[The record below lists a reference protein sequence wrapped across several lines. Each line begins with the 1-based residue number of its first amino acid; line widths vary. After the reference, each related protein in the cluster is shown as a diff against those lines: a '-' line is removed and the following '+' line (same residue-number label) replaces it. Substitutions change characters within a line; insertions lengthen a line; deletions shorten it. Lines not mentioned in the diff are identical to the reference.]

1 MKRFVRGLATAAVT
15 FMAMQANAVQV
26 TYTFRV
32 NSSGPSIYPC
42 NAGLLTENPYHGDKA
57 ICYTADTHEVCNP
70 QCVGVDCQGND
81 NGKPGPELPNP
92 GPTPHPHFAG
102 MQLFGGDQHH
112 NPPGGNEPPRKNA
125 CECTTEYGRKNGNY
139 LHATYTP
146 WGENN
151 DPHKDVISGQGN
163 QFAKLFNDEV
173 TPYKNVLQTLAFN
186 LGSELYTAKYFVDIC
201 YRGSQIDYGTINTG
215 WNILAETAVT
225 DFGFAPG
232 GQGYSKLSDLEM
244 KAYVIC
250 TNQNKTCEHGNCNDY
265 DTMIDAQQ
273 VAQFNNSFLDYLTPG
288 KFNYSD
294 KSNWQPAKGSFTQLI
309 DNKNEDLGNH
319 AAAKFCKVR
328 YVYSETNGLDKDKA
342 KHRKWQKHGANIC
355 THTKI
360 EMASMG
366 ECTNCGGG
374 HKH

>member
-1 MKRFVRGLATAAVT
+1 MKRIVKAVATTAVT
-15 FMAMQANAVQV
+15 LMALQANAVQV

-42 NAGLLTENPYHGDKA
+42 NAGLLTENPYQGDKA
-57 ICYTADTHEVCNP
+57 ICYTSDTHEVCNP
-70 QCVGVDCQGND
+70 DCVGVDCQGND
-81 NGKPGPELPNP
+81 NGKPGPDL
-92 GPTPHPHFAG
+92 PTPHSAAL
-102 MQLFGGDQHH
+102 QLFGGGGHQPPHQ
-112 NPPGGNEPPRKNA
+112 PPGPPRKNV

-139 LHATYTP
+139 IHATYIP
-146 WGENN
+146 WGESQ

-163 QFAKLFNDEV
+163 QFAQVFSGEV
-173 TPYKNVLQTLAFN
+173 DAYKNVLRTLSFN

-201 YRGSQIDYGTINTG
+201 YRGSQIDYGTLNTS

-225 DFGFAPG
+225 DFGFAPQ
-232 GQGYSKLSDLEM
+232 GQGYSKLADLEM

-250 TNQNKTCEHGNCNDY
+250 TNQNKTCEHGNCNEY
-265 DTMIDAQQ
+265 DTQINSAE
-273 VAQFNNSFLDYLTPG
+273 VAQYNQSFLQNLTPG

-294 KSNWQPAKGSFTQLI
+294 KSNWSPAKGSFTQLI
-309 DNKNEDLGNH
+309 DNKWEDLGNH
-319 AAAKFCKVR
+319 AAPKFCKIR
-328 YVYSETNGLDKDKA
+328 YVYSETNGLDKNKA

-366 ECTNCGGG
+366 ECSNCGGG